1 MYQRQV
7 SFTEAVTRALTQN
20 YCNFEGRSSRSE
32 FWWFYLF
39 TLLVG
44 WGISLVFMFSDTLEI
59 IMNGVATLA
68 LLLPNLGLS
77 VRRLHDTNH
86 SGWWMFLWFVPVIG
100 WIVLL
105 IWFIQDSE
113 HHPNQYGPEPNVM

>member
-7 SFTEAVTRALTQN
+7 SFTEAVTRALTLN

-32 FWWFYLF
+32 YWWFCLF
-39 TLLVG
+39 QFILGCVVSA
-44 WGISLVFMFSDTLEI
+44 IFSFSDTLNL
-59 IMNGVATLA
+59 IMSGVVSLA
-68 LLLPNLGLS
+68 LLLPDLGLA

-86 SGWWMFLWFVPVIG
+86 SGWWLFLALIPVIG
-100 WIVLL
+100 AIVLF